1 MLTPARLAR
10 ALMSLKRVTIHGPWT
25 RVVRFHHLLG
35 PPPVL
40 RERIRLNRYG
50 GEAPSSM
57 ALGLHQRGVFLLSI
71 WHVIRSQR

>member
-10 ALMSLKRVTIHGPWT
+10 ALMSLNRVTIHGPWT

-50 GEAPSSM
+50 GRRQAP
-57 ALGLHQRGVFLLSI
+57 
-71 WHVIRSQR
+71 WRSVYTKGEFFFYLFGI